1 MGAKITALDYVKRL
15 ERHHFM
21 ELIVMAQAL
30 IDEYGPKVVEV
41 MAQAK
46 ADLTRRQWAE
56 LARLQGRN
64 DIDSL
69 IEQEW
74 EGARPLIEYERT
86 LEENGEVSLRVTK
99 CFWADT
105 FRELGSP
112 TIGKALYC
120 DDEYAV
126 AEGFNPRIRLI
137 RAKTL
142 MEGDDCCDI
151 CYLLEK

>member
-74 EGARPLIEYERT
+74 EERWRKTARSVY
-86 LEENGEVSLRVTK
+86 V
-99 CFWADT
+99 
-105 FRELGSP
+105 
-112 TIGKALYC
+112 
-120 DDEYAV
+120 
-126 AEGFNPRIRLI
+126 
-137 RAKTL
+137 
-142 MEGDDCCDI
+142 
-151 CYLLEK
+151 